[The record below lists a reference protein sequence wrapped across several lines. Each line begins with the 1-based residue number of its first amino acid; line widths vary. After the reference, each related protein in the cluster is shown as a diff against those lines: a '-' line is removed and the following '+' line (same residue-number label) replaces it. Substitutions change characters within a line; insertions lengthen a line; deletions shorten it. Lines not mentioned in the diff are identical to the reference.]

1 MPPLSPASVLS
12 NRAPA
17 AAATPPPKV
26 PRPLSLAVVVPALN
40 EESAIEAAVA
50 SAWEAGADEVV
61 VADGGS
67 TDATRDRAAAVSR
80 VVVSARGRAS
90 QMNAGAAATTS
101 DVILF
106 LHADSR
112 LPRDAAALV
121 RGVLADPAVGAGA
134 FRMRFD
140 APGLY
145 WRAISALAHARAFW
159 WGITLGDQAIFA
171 RRETFLRLGGYRAL
185 PILEDLD
192 FADRARRAS
201 RFRVLKAEVR
211 TSARRWERRGRLR
224 TSALNWAILLLFR
237 LGARPETLER
247 LYR

>member
-1 MPPLSPASVLS
+1 MPTFSATTRES
-12 NRAPA
+12 NRTRPEAP
-17 AAATPPPKV
+17 
-26 PRPLSLAVVVPALN
+26 PRREILLPSLAVVIPALN
-40 EESAIEAAVA
+40 EEAQIEAAVA

-67 TDATRDRAAAVSR
+67 TDGTLERAAAVAR
-80 VVVSARGRAS
+80 VVAAPRGRAA

-101 DVILF
+101 EVVLF

-112 LPRDAAALV
+112 LPRDAAALIRSV
-121 RGVLADPAVGAGA
+121 FADPLVGAGA
-134 FRMRFD
+134 FRMRYD

-145 WRAISALAHARAFW
+145 FRFITALSHARAWW

-171 RRETFLRLGGYRAL
+171 KRESFRQLGGYRNI

-192 FADRARRAS
+192 FADRARRSS

-211 TSARRWERRGRLR
+211 TSARRWERHGRLR
-224 TSALNWAILLLFR
+224 TSFSNWAILFLYK
-237 LGARPETLER
+237 LGVRPESLKG

>member
-1 MPPLSPASVLS
+1 MPSLSPAQTARL
-12 NRAPA
+12 R
-17 AAATPPPKV
+17 V
-26 PRPLSLAVVVPALN
+26 PRTDPSSRDGRPLSLAVVIPALN
-40 EESAIEAAVA
+40 EESSIEAAVA

-61 VADGGS
+61 VSDGGS
-67 TDATRDRAAAVSR
+67 TDATRDRAASVAR
-80 VVVSARGRAS
+80 VVLSPRGRAA
-90 QMNAGAAATTS
+90 QMNAGAAATRS
-101 DVILF
+101 DVVLF

-121 RGVLADPAVGAGA
+121 RGVLADPLVGAGA

-145 WRAISALAHARAFW
+145 WRFISTLAHARAFW

-171 RRETFLRLGGYRAL
+171 RRETLRLLGGYRPL

-192 FADRARRAS
+192 FADRARRAT

-224 TSALNWAILLLFR
+224 TSALNWAILVLYR
-237 LGARPETLER
+237 LGARPEALAR